1 MDLLVISTPKVA
13 DLLISLVL
21 CCTFLWKISS
31 SRKNRVPDIPGPTRF
46 PIVGCLGSL
55 PTQNPELVLDRWA
68 RCYGPLY
75 SVWLGNQQFVIISDS
90 TIVKD
95 LLVTRGAIFSSRRD
109 NFIKCQIILKGC
121 AITAS
126 PFNNLW
132 KQHRRVAVKWLNR
145 SAIEECSDDIILE
158 CTCMLREIFVQGLN
172 ASPVDPFSAI
182 NRYTANIILKMV
194 FSRGSESLTPAE
206 YEALRGVIREFFD
219 CTDPLSNA
227 VDCIPLLQTLPN
239 RLTRRAQKVHQGLVD
254 ILGGM
259 MDGVEKRLLMGE
271 DVPDCLAKELLQGH
285 KDGIYNR
292 LDMIML
298 CTAFIVPGIGS
309 ITPILQS
316 FINVIANQP
325 EAQERAGE
333 ELDRIVGRNRLPTVK
348 DEKNLPYVV
357 SIIKYTINRD
367 PHIYPE
373 PDLFKP
379 ERHLNTHTPPTE
391 DHQRPVER
399 NNWTFG
405 AGRRICPGEGL
416 SEREIFLAVSYILWA
431 FIIQRAQG
439 GSGAILK
446 GDNFGGGR
454 SPPKNQIKMV
464 PRHNMVAEVVGSSSV
479 R

>member
-1 MDLLVISTPKVA
+1 
-13 DLLISLVL
+13 
-21 CCTFLWKISS
+21 
-31 SRKNRVPDIPGPTRF
+31 
-46 PIVGCLGSL
+46 LGSL

-109 NFIKCQIILKGC
+109 NFIKCQIILKGR

-126 PFNNLW
+126 PFDDLW
-132 KQHRRVAVKWLNR
+132 KQHRRAAIKWLNR
-145 SAIEECSDDIILE
+145 SAIEECSDDIIFE
-158 CTCMLREIFVQGLN
+158 CTCMLREILVQGLN
-172 ASPVDPFSAI
+172 VSPVDSFSAI
-182 NRYTANIILKMV
+182 NRYTANIVLKMV
-194 FSRGSESLTPAE
+194 FSHGSENLAPAE
-206 YEALRGVIREFFD
+206 YEELLGVIREFFD

-227 VDCIPLLQTLPN
+227 VDCIPLLQILPN
-239 RLTRRAQKVHQGLVD
+239 RLTRRAQNVHQRLVD

-259 MDGVEKRLLMGE
+259 MDGVEKRLLIEE

-309 ITPILQS
+309 ITPVLQS
-316 FINVIANQP
+316 FINVMADHP
-325 EAQERAGE
+325 EAQECAHE
-333 ELDRIVGRNRLPTVK
+333 ELDRIVGRDRLPTVK
-348 DEKNLPYVV
+348 DEKDLPYVV
-357 SIIKYTINRD
+357 SITKVSPYTINRD
-367 PHIYPE
+367 PQIYPE

-379 ERHLNTHTPPTE
+379 ERHLNTHTSSTE

-399 NNWTFG
+399 RDWTFG

-416 SEREIFLAVSYILWA
+416 SEREIFLAVSCILWA
-431 FIIQRAQG
+431 FTIQRGQG
-439 GSGAILK
+439 GSGEILK
-446 GDNFGGGR
+446 GDDFGGGR

-464 PRHNMVAEVVGSSSV
+464 PRHNMVAEVVGSSLV